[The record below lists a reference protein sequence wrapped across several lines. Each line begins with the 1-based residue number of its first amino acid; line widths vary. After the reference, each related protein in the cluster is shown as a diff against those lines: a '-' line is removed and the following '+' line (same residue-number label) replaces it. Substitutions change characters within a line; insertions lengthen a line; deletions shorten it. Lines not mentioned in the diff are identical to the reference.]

1 MESRMNQNSH
11 FATDGSDAVDAVMS
25 SDVVPHA
32 GAPLEALEPTPPS
45 TSVGNVSTPHFDESR
60 TREEFRSLKRHVMS
74 RFAPQIDQTTSE
86 PRTILITSAS
96 PREGK
101 TTVTLGLAMSY
112 MFERNWR
119 VILIDADMRSPELSR
134 RSNLSEEQGLLDY
147 LDDDFLDLKDV
158 IYSTNVEGVL
168 IIPAGR
174 ARVNAPELISTE
186 RMTQLLHAIHADHD
200 RTIVIIDSGSILSCS
215 ETISLAQHAAH
226 ILFVVSKGQTK
237 KSDINEG
244 IKLLHRQAG
253 GVDDSRVALILNR
266 TEHGQSPVRYAPR

>member
-1 MESRMNQNSH
+1 MTSNSYS
-11 FATDGSDAVDAVMS
+11 AADGSDAIDAVIS

-32 GAPLEALEPTPPS
+32 GAPLEALKNTAPS
-45 TSVGNVSTPHFDESR
+45 VSVGKVGTPHFDESR
-60 TREEFRSLKRHVMS
+60 TREEFRALKRHLMS
-74 RFAPQIDQTTSE
+74 RFAPQQDASLNE
-86 PRTILITSAS
+86 PRTVLITSAS

-101 TTVTLGLAMSY
+101 TTVTLGLAMSF
-112 MFERNWR
+112 MFERGWR

-134 RSNLSEEQGLLDY
+134 RSNLAEEQGLLDF
-147 LDDDFLDLKDV
+147 LDDESVEIKDV
-158 IYSTNVEGVL
+158 VYSTNVDGVQ
-168 IIPAGR
+168 IIPAGK
-174 ARVNAPELISTE
+174 ARINAPELITTE
-186 RMTQLLHAIHADHD
+186 RMTQLLRSIHAEHE
-200 RTIVIIDSGSILSCS
+200 RTIVIIDSGSILACS